1 MSFAI
6 DEILAGL
13 QGVLIQILPDDL
25 DSSIAIAS
33 TLLPIS
39 VKPSGIG
46 SFIATNADPIGDI
59 QGYHLEADA
68 QIRVSTTDMLA
79 SLDIAL
85 ARLMAAFS
93 GLTRRRRMELG
104 ILRLGAAQID
114 PEIRQAGQGNNTT
127 LEQKVT
133 FRIVYEFLKLPEDT
147 EGIIQT
153 VPLNL
158 ELSSSADS

>member
-6 DEILAGL
+6 DEILASL
-13 QGVLIQILPDDL
+13 QGVLLQILPDDF

-39 VKPSGIG
+39 VKPAGIG
-46 SFIATNADPIGDI
+46 SFIATSVDPTGDI
-59 QGYHLEADA
+59 QGYHLEADT
-68 QIRVSTTDMLA
+68 QIRVSTTDMLT
-79 SLDIAL
+79 SLDTAL
-85 ARLMAAFS
+85 ARLTTAFS
-93 GLTRRRRMELG
+93 GLTRRRRVELG

-114 PEIRQAGQGNNTT
+114 PEIRQTGQGNNTT
-127 LEQKVT
+127 LEQSVT
-133 FRIVYEFLKLPEDT
+133 FRIVYEFLKAPEDT

>member
-1 MSFAI
+1 MDFAI

-13 QGVLIQILPDDL
+13 QAALSQILPDDL
-25 DSSIAIAS
+25 DSSVAVAS
-33 TLLPIS
+33 VLLPIS

-46 SFIATNADPIGDI
+46 SFISTNADPLGEVK
-59 QGYHLEADA
+59 GYQMEADA
-68 QIRVSTTDMLA
+68 QIRVSTTDAVA
-79 SLDIAL
+79 SLDSAL
-85 ARLMAAFS
+85 AQLMAAFS
-93 GLTRRRRMELG
+93 GLTRRRYLELG
-104 ILRLGAAQID
+104 ILRLGAAQVD
-114 PEIRQAGQGNNTT
+114 PEIRQSGQGNNAT

-147 EGIIQT
+147 EGIIQA

>member
-6 DEILAGL
+6 DEILASL
-13 QGVLIQILPDDL
+13 QVVLNQVLPDDL

-39 VKPSGIG
+39 VKPAGIG
-46 SFIATNADPIGDI
+46 SFIAPSANPVGDI
-59 QGYHLEADA
+59 RGYYMEADA
-68 QIRVSTTDMLA
+68 QIRVSTTDTLA
-79 SLDIAL
+79 SLDAAL

-93 GLTRRRRMELG
+93 GLTRRRYVELG
-104 ILRLGAAQID
+104 ILRLGAVQID
-114 PEIRQAGQGNNTT
+114 PEIRQSGQGNNAI

-133 FRIVYEFLKLPEDT
+133 FRIVYEFLKIPEET

-153 VPLNL
+153 VPLNI
-158 ELSSSADS
+158 ELLNAPDA